1 MTTKYDYLNNNK
13 RILTIAKNPD
23 VILIP
28 GFNYPQ
34 TFIEMG
40 EKGYLKG
47 NALKDYLNLKL

>member
-1 MTTKYDYLNNNK
+1 MTTKYDYLNGNK

-23 VILIP
+23 VLLIP

-40 EKGYLKG
+40 DKGYLKG
-47 NALKDYLNLKL
+47 EALKDYIKLTL